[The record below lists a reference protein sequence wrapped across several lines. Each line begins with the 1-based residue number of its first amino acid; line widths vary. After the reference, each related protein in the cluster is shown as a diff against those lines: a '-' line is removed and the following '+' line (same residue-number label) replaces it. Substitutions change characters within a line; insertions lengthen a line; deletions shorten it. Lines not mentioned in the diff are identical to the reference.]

1 MTHRLQRGIQ
11 ITGRLFKTATRD
23 LQDWHN
29 PLKKQSVKA
38 YPRMRIKYTISIV
51 FFVALVIIE
60 KENNI
65 ISRVSDKLALKQ
77 TPQTPLHF
85 SGLSHM
91 LLKHNGSFTSLN
103 KLEAAFTLMK
113 RRLENYNQRQELVT
127 RGRKHILLLATT
139 RTGSSF
145 VGEFFNQQGANMFYL
160 FEPLWHVEK
169 MLTLDTGGT
178 NATAAV
184 KAYRDILQQL
194 FKCDF
199 SLLETFI
206 DPLPVQHV
214 TTALFRRESSNSL
227 CEESVCSPV
236 LKGVFERY
244 RCRSRRCGP
253 LNLTMA
259 SESCL
264 QKEHRVIKS
273 VRVRQLENLRPL
285 AEDPRLDMKFI
296 QLVRDPRAVLASRM
310 VAFAAKYK
318 NWKQWAMGGN
328 GPIDDDEVKKL
339 KGNCDNI
346 RMSAEIGLR
355 QPPWLRGR
363 YMLVRYEDIARFPMR
378 KALEMYKFTGIP
390 FTQQVKSWI
399 LRNTQVSKE
408 TSGVYSTQKNSSEQV
423 EKWRFSLPF
432 KIAQVV
438 QRVCG
443 PTLKL
448 FGYKFVSSEK
458 MLTDKTI
465 SLIEDKA
472 FNLI

>member
-1 MTHRLQRGIQ
+1 
-11 ITGRLFKTATRD
+11 
-23 LQDWHN
+23 
-29 PLKKQSVKA
+29 
-38 YPRMRIKYTISIV
+38 MRIKYTICIV

-60 KENNI
+60 KENSI
-65 ISRVSDKLALKQ
+65 ISRVSDKLTLKQ
-77 TPQTPLHF
+77 TSQTPLRPGGF
-85 SGLSHM
+85 SRI
-91 LLKHNGSFTSLN
+91 LLKHNASFPSLS
-103 KLEAAFTLMK
+103 KDFMLMK
-113 RRLENYNQRQELVT
+113 RRLENYSKHQEVVKS
-127 RGRKHILLLATT
+127 GKKHILLLATT

-145 VGEFFNQQGANMFYL
+145 VGEFFNQQADMFFL

-178 NATAAV
+178 NATAAAT
-184 KAYRDILQQL
+184 AYRDVLQHL
-194 FKCDF
+194 FLCDF
-199 SLLETFI
+199 TLLEKFI
-206 DPLPVQHV
+206 DPLPVDHI
-214 TTALFRRESSNSL
+214 TPALFRRESSSSL

-236 LKGVFERY
+236 VKGVFERY
-244 RCRSRRCGP
+244 HCKTRRCGP

-259 SESCL
+259 SKSCL

-285 AEDPRLDMKFI
+285 AEDPRLDIKFI

-318 NWKQWAMGGN
+318 NWKEWAMGGDV
-328 GPIDDDEVKKL
+328 PLDDDEVRKL

-346 RMSAEIGLR
+346 RLSAKVGLR

-363 YMLVRYEDIARFPMR
+363 YMLVRYEDIARFPMK
-378 KALEMYKFTGIP
+378 KAAEMYKFSGIP
-390 FTQQVKSWI
+390 FTSQVKSWI
-399 LRNTQVSKE
+399 LKNTHASKE

-423 EKWRFSLPF
+423 EKWRFGLSF

-458 MLTDKTI
+458 MLTDKSI
-465 SLIEDKA
+465 SLIEDKIFSA
-472 FNLI
+472 L